1 MIVRNEAEVVERCI
15 ASVRPIITHWSI
27 VDTGSTDGTQQ
38 VVERALEGLPGTLHQ
53 RPWRNFG
60 HNRTELMRLS
70 RGMADYLLL
79 VDADMTVRIE
89 GPLPE
94 LRADSYLLHHVG
106 SLDYAVPRLVR
117 GDLPWR
123 FVGATHEYL
132 ALDADDD
139 GDGEREAVLD
149 QLLIEH
155 HADGGSRADKF
166 ERDRVLLEEALADDP
181 DDPRT
186 LFYLAQTYADLGAT
200 ERAIELYRRRV
211 EVGGWAE
218 EKFCAQQRVGELLA
232 PSDWDAAVVELLAA
246 WQLRPERAEP
256 LYHLARGY
264 RSREQYHLA
273 HHFAIAGM
281 AIPYPDRDRLFVQRD
296 PYEWGLRFEYAIAAY
311 WIGDPKAACEANE
324 QLLADGVPGWVE
336 TWVRHNL
343 GWCLQALGHTEVT
356 AGGAALP
363 PVGTIAPG
371 ARAEATLVDLAP
383 SACFDVLDLDADLG
397 DTAPTSTSAD
407 GTTVRWP
414 RFNPS
419 IAADGTG
426 FRLVTRASNYR
437 LTQTGHYE
445 QLDGGYPIRT
455 INHVLRLD
463 ADLSVLEV
471 VELPEVPDGE
481 ARFPSLVQG
490 CEDARPIE
498 VGGRWYAVATVRD
511 RNPAEL
517 CEMAW
522 LSLDPPDDVA
532 RRGPRRHHPHA
543 APAAPRHHPPR
554 EELDALPRRRGPPL
568 PLRLLPHGGAG
579 GRPRHR
585 QARHRA
591 VDTGARGVRA
601 PAGRLAGSRDRR
613 PLVLRR
619 PRGLGLRLHPALR
632 APRRPAHAGRRRLR
646 HRRRVPAVHVHRRAD
661 RVLRRA
667 GGVGRR
673 GAAVVRRGRRPLADR
688 PPPRHR
694 AHRRRR
700 RRLTRP
706 RSGDGFGAMC
716 TETVPRSLRL
726 SWDQPGGAKNSSAML
741 SGSRNDTPEP

>member
-27 VDTGSTDGTQQ
+27 VDTGSTDGTQE

-218 EKFCAQQRVGELLA
+218 EAFCAQQRVGELLA

-311 WIGDPKAACEANE
+311 WIGDPKSAREANE

-437 LTQTGHYE
+437 LTRTGHYE

-463 ADLSVLEV
+463 ADLAVLEV
-471 VELPEVPDGE
+471 LELPEVPDGE
-481 ARFPSLVQG
+481 ERFPSLVQG
-490 CEDARPIE
+490 CEDARPVE

-522 LSLDPPDDVA
+522 LSLDPPDDAPGVA
-532 RRGPRRHHPHA
+532 PGATIRTLRPPHHDTTRHEKNWMPFVVDGALHFLYACSPTVVLEVDPDTARLGTVRSTPAPEVCEHLRGGSQGVEIDGRWYFVAHEASGYGSTRRY
-543 APAAPRHHPPR
+543 
-554 EELDALPRRRGPPL
+554 
-568 PLRLLPHGGAG
+568 
-579 GRPRHR
+579 
-585 QARHRA
+585 
-591 VDTGARGVRA
+591 
-601 PAGRLAGSRDRR
+601 
-613 PLVLRR
+613 
-619 PRGLGLRLHPALR
+619 
-632 APRRPAHAGRRRLR
+632 
-646 HRRRVPAVHVHRRAD
+646 VHR
-661 RVLRRA
+661 
-667 GGVGRR
+667 
-673 GAAVVRRGRRPLADR
+673 VV
-688 PPPRHR
+688 
-694 AHRRRR
+694 
-700 RRLTRP
+700 RLTRA
-706 RSGDGFGAMC
+706 GDGFAIDGVSPRFTFTGAPIEFC
-716 TETVPRSLRL
+716 AGLAVSGDEALLSFGVGDARSLIARL
-726 SWDQPGGAKNSSAML
+726 PVTELTAVVD
-741 SGSRNDTPEP
+741 DV

>member
-1 MIVRNEAEVVERCI
+1 
-15 ASVRPIITHWSI
+15 
-27 VDTGSTDGTQQ
+27 
-38 VVERALEGLPGTLHQ
+38 
-53 RPWRNFG
+53 
-60 HNRTELMRLS
+60 MRLS

-79 VDADMTVRIE
+79 VDADMTVRVE

-94 LRADSYLLHHVG
+94 LSADSYLLHHVG

-139 GDGEREAVLD
+139 GAGEREAVLD

-218 EKFCAQQRVGELLA
+218 EAFCAEQRVGELLA
-232 PSDWDAAVVELLAA
+232 PTDWDAAVVELLAA

-273 HHFAIAGM
+273 HHFATAGL

-311 WIGDPKAACEANE
+311 WIGDPKSAREANE

-356 AGGAALP
+356 AGGAPLP
-363 PVGTIAPG
+363 PVGAIAPG

-383 SACFDVLDLDADLG
+383 SACFDVLDLDPDLG
-397 DTAPTSTSAD
+397 DRAPSTTSAD

-426 FRLVTRASNYR
+426 FRLITRASNYR
-437 LTQTGHYE
+437 LTDTGHYE

-455 INHVLRLD
+455 VNHVLRLA
-463 ADLSVLEV
+463 ADFEVLDV
-471 VELPEVPDGE
+471 LELPEVPEGE
-481 ARFPSLVQG
+481 DRFPSLVQG
-490 CEDARPIE
+490 CEDARPIQ

-522 LSLDPPDDVA
+522 LSLDPPDD
-532 RRGPRRHHPHA
+532 PHGA
-543 APAAPRHHPPR
+543 APGATVRTLRPPHHDTTRHEKNWMPLR
-554 EELDALPRRRGPPL
+554 RRRGAPL
-568 PLRLLPHGGAG
+568 PLRLLPHGRAG
-579 GRPRHR
+579 GRPRHGP
-585 QARHRA
+585 ARHRA
-591 VDTGARGVRA
+591 VDPGTRGVRA
-601 PAGRLAGSRDRR
+601 PAGRLAGRRDRR
-613 PLVLRR
+613 ELVLRH
-619 PRGLGLRLHPALR
+619 PRGLGLRLHAALR
-632 APRRPAHAGRRRLR
+632 APRGPAHA
-646 HRRRVPAVHVHRRAD
+646 A
-661 RVLRRA
+661 
-667 GGVGRR
+667 
-673 GAAVVRRGRRPLADR
+673 
-688 PPPRHR
+688 
-694 AHRRRR
+694 
-700 RRLTRP
+700 
-706 RSGDGFGAMC
+706 GDGFAIDGVSPRFTFTGAPIEFC
-716 TETVPRSLRL
+716 AGLAVSGGDALLSFGVGDARSLIARL
-726 SWDQPGGAKNSSAML
+726 PVAELTALVD
-741 SGSRNDTPEP
+741 DV

>member
-27 VDTGSTDGTQQ
+27 VDTGSTDGTQEL
-38 VVERALEGLPGTLHQ
+38 VERALEGLPGTLHQ
-53 RPWRNFG
+53 RAWHNFG

-94 LRADSYLLHHVG
+94 LSADSYLLHHVG

-139 GDGEREAVLD
+139 GAGEREAVLD

-166 ERDRVLLEEALADDP
+166 ERDRVLLEEALAHDP

-211 EVGGWAE
+211 QVGGWAE
-218 EKFCAQQRVGELLA
+218 EAFCAQQRIGELLA
-232 PSDWDAAVVELLAA
+232 PTDWDAAVVELLAA

-273 HHFAIAGM
+273 HHFATAGL

-311 WIGDPKAACEANE
+311 WIGDPESAREANE

-356 AGGAALP
+356 AGGAPLP
-363 PVGTIAPG
+363 PVGAIAPG

-383 SACFDVLDLDADLG
+383 SACFDVLDLDPDLG
-397 DTAPTSTSAD
+397 DRAPTTTSAD
-407 GTTVRWP
+407 GTEVRWP

-437 LTQTGHYE
+437 LTETGHYE

-455 INHVLRLD
+455 VNHVLRLD
-463 ADLSVLEV
+463 ADFEVLDV
-471 VELPEVPDGE
+471 LELPEVPDGE
-481 ARFPSLVQG
+481 DRFPSLVQG

-522 LSLDPPDDVA
+522 LSLDPPDD
-532 RRGPRRHHPHA
+532 PHGA
-543 APAAPRHHPPR
+543 APGATLRTLRPPHHDTTRHEKNWMPFLVDGTLHFLYACFPTVVLQVDPDTAKLGTVRSTPAPEVCEHLRGGSQGVEIDGSWYFATH
-554 EELDALPRRRGPPL
+554 EASGYGSTRRY
-568 PLRLLPHGGAG
+568 
-579 GRPRHR
+579 
-585 QARHRA
+585 
-591 VDTGARGVRA
+591 
-601 PAGRLAGSRDRR
+601 
-613 PLVLRR
+613 
-619 PRGLGLRLHPALR
+619 
-632 APRRPAHAGRRRLR
+632 
-646 HRRRVPAVHVHRRAD
+646 VHR
-661 RVLRRA
+661 
-667 GGVGRR
+667 
-673 GAAVVRRGRRPLADR
+673 VV
-688 PPPRHR
+688 
-694 AHRRRR
+694 
-700 RRLTRP
+700 RLTRAGDDFAIDGVSP
-706 RSGDGFGAMC
+706 RFTFTGAPIEFCAGLAVSGGEALLSFGVGDA
-716 TETVPRSLRL
+716 RSLIARL
-726 SWDQPGGAKNSSAML
+726 PVAELTALVD
-741 SGSRNDTPEP
+741 DV